1 MSNLCHWKLNI
12 ENNFFKSSHL
22 GQCHMPHKFFIESKP
37 RWSKILNF
45 FGIHTYFMKQC
56 PISLDKYT
64 QVEDEVWFRGSN
76 SNLKTYTQGEDE
88 VGFRGSNL
96 NLKTP

>member
-1 MSNLCHWKLNI
+1 
-12 ENNFFKSSHL
+12 
-22 GQCHMPHKFFIESKP
+22 
-37 RWSKILNF
+37 
-45 FGIHTYFMKQC
+45 MKQC

-64 QVEDEVWFRGSN
+64 QVEDELGFRGSN